1 MKHSRKD
8 YNSRIVD
15 LAMDIPGNEPVFLLR
30 GQDKFAAIAVRAY
43 ADAIE
48 KEMGSEY
55 PVVESAREHADL
67 MDQWMKK
74 KVPDFPVGP
83 EKIKNIDEA
92 LKDEIREALRN
103 KVGSGPP
110 LIMEDSAAIRGPHEA
125 HAEDQSSHGPRGG
138 IGARAISSY
147 AERAYH
153 PRSPFFGPW
162 TDEEKEILSGKSK
175 PASPEKEVLEMVG
188 VPSAP
193 AYLQDEIGLIESQL
207 IAGGVRTSD
216 ASRLRYILDN
226 REEST
231 PIAAGSVVTE
241 KDTLIPCKRHVA
253 EIKSDGSIVFR
264 ESDEVKEDE

>member
-92 LKDEIREALRN
+92 LKDEIREALRD
-103 KVGSGPP
+103 KVGKSP
-110 LIMEDSAAIRGPHEA
+110 LIMEDSDAVGGTHEA
-125 HAEDQSSHGPRGG
+125 HADGESNHGPRRG

-162 TDEEKEILSGKSK
+162 TEEEKEILSGKGK
-175 PASPEKEVLEMVG
+175 HASQEKEVLEMVG
-188 VPSAP
+188 VPSTP